1 MNNYRIQIRS
11 EGKYFDGIIKANN
24 DVLALRQFEKKLT
37 NGEIKAQ
44 DEVLYTPKR
53 IFITYEELKNGTTN
67 ANIGEASVGVQMGKP
82 SVTTRQSNDRYEVDR
97 YKD

>member
-24 DVLALRQFEKKLT
+24 DVLALQQFEKKLT

-67 ANIGEASVGVQMGKP
+67 ANIGKASVGVQVGK
-82 SVTTRQSNDRYEVDR
+82 SGVKTG
-97 YKD
+97 

>member
-1 MNNYRIQIRS
+1 MKSYRIQIRS

-67 ANIGEASVGVQMGKP
+67 ANIGEASVGVKMGKP
-82 SVTTRQSNDRYEVDR
+82 SVTTRQSND
-97 YKD
+97 